1 MLSQV
6 NAVIAAVKS
15 FAQDNSIEF
24 IEGTTDARSFLDE
37 KSVSGIAEFITS
49 QVMNKEVQ
57 FSENAWSKYDTRQK
71 VYGYVKSMVKNHLK
85 KSLKLNGGEPY
96 RPTNPGSRTGQS
108 NPEIKNL
115 KACIAKLKS
124 DGADAE
130 TIGKFESALEAK
142 VAEYKASKQPQVEV
156 DESLLSDELKAL
168 LS

>member
-1 MLSQV
+1 MISQV
-6 NAVIAAVKS
+6 QAVINAVVS
-15 FAQDNSIEF
+15 FAADNNIEF
-24 IEGTTDARSFLDE
+24 TQGSTDARSFLREEDIG
-37 KSVSGIAEFITS
+37 GIAELITT

-57 FSENAWSKYDTRQK
+57 FTDNAWAKYDTRQK

-124 DGADAE
+124 DGADSE
-130 TIGKFESALEAK
+130 TIGKFEAALEAK
-142 VAEYKASKQPQVEV
+142 LEEYRASKQPQVEV
-156 DESLLSDELKAL
+156 NTDLLSDELKAL
-168 LS
+168 LD